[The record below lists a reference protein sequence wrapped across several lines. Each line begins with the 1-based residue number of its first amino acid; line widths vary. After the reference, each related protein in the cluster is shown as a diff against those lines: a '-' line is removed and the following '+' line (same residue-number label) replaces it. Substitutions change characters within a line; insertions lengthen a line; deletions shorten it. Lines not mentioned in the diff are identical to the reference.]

1 MYGGLRISL
10 VHVQLYANIKTR
22 AFKLIGTA
30 LLAGSMAL
38 SHLKTSVYCVQLAM
52 QNNLQSDRTHSS
64 GIFEAKLCQGLIALP
79 RVEFLIWDVLI
90 RHAFRWWNFL
100 WVAFWNCLHLLNIAA
115 PASDLPKRLYMHGH
129 EEMMSI
135 DCMITWWT
143 QLQPIITHVTLLG
156 IPPLRQGYARNFTR
170 RNCSSYIRHNPSESC
185 MHACAH
191 IRAELSIHSLHVVC
205 YLHSILAALISLR
218 K

>member
-90 RHAFRWWNFL
+90 RHAFR
-100 WVAFWNCLHLLNIAA
+100 
-115 PASDLPKRLYMHGH
+115 
-129 EEMMSI
+129 
-135 DCMITWWT
+135 
-143 QLQPIITHVTLLG
+143 
-156 IPPLRQGYARNFTR
+156 
-170 RNCSSYIRHNPSESC
+170 
-185 MHACAH
+185 
-191 IRAELSIHSLHVVC
+191 
-205 YLHSILAALISLR
+205 
-218 K
+218 